1 MSQAQIQATVYHFD
15 NFHLDAGNRRLLRD
29 GEPLALNSKY
39 FDVLLLLVSR
49 CGQLVE
55 KASIFEEIWS
65 GVFVTDAALTQ
76 CIKDIRKQLGD
87 DAANPRYIKTVPKHG
102 YVFIAEVVASS
113 ADDAPPAP
121 YAQVSPRQSTGG
133 LIQESLTRAAVDGRL
148 HGAQPSARPYKFL
161 DYYTERDQQL
171 FFGREAEVE
180 TVSSQIMAHRSFILH
195 GRSGVGKSSLLRAGL
210 MPRLK
215 AAGHHVFVIRS
226 FTDPLHQMMAAL
238 VHLLNGGAAQ
248 AAFDETAS
256 DAATSAPAEAPST
269 HDLLQSGAWS
279 LAPVGQ
285 HDAASLAE
293 LIRQAEGRW
302 PKQSV
307 IFFLDQFEEFFTLL
321 AEETRAGFLEA
332 MARLFAHEDLPFRL
346 LFALREDLLAEMSQ
360 IKAAIPEIFHHEY
373 RLKRLSREQAAV
385 AITAPARAVGCHYDE
400 SLVARLLDDLN
411 DHDLV
416 DPPQLQIVCDSL
428 YDARDAMC
436 ELTLGLYTRLG
447 GASQILASY
456 LERVLRRFNTADLH
470 TVKAILT
477 ALISTEGQ
485 RLVLRATELTAR
497 VRSQSPTV
505 ELLIEELVAARV
517 VRRRSQDGEAWIELA
532 HDFLTPEVS
541 RWLTADDIA
550 LKQARAV
557 IERAMENYSAHGL
570 LIDIDALD
578 LLLPFGE
585 QLNLMGPEADLLLT
599 SLLARERPMPSWL
612 VAASPT
618 APHAIQ
624 DASRSIDAEIR
635 KRAIEAAAILRS
647 PDMRELLR
655 QLALWDEDLMVR
667 KAASIALADWLG
679 LNAEAL
685 LAKDGVSES
694 AGLVR
699 RAISLAMI
707 RDYDKRLVKLAHLPL
722 AVSLLVVGGLMWVRL
737 RRGSAVIVQQTV
749 GGTLGGLLS
758 GLVGGLLLSLG
769 LSATRH
775 ATVIEAT
782 ELLVALTAL
791 GSFIGAAGGLGV
803 SAGMISAA
811 RIAYRHSRWWS
822 VVGGAAGGAMIGGSS
837 YLLGVDM
844 VNALFGKRPIGITGA
859 MEGAVIGV
867 GVSLGVVLAHTL
879 WRQAR
884 SWQRVVG
891 AGFGGMCAG
900 VLLIVIGGNLFSGS
914 LEIVARLF
922 ANSQMRLDALAPV
935 FGEVHFGQTT
945 QLILGAME
953 GLLFGVGVT
962 SGIETAANREL
973 DELSLSRARP

>member
-1 MSQAQIQATVYHFD
+1 MSQAQSQVMVYRFGE
-15 NFHLDAGNRRLLRD
+15 FCLDAGNRRLLRE
-29 GEPLALNSKY
+29 GHPVALNSKY

-49 CGQLVE
+49 YGQLVE
-55 KASIFEEIWS
+55 KATIFAEIWS

-102 YVFIAEVVASS
+102 YVFIGEVTMS
-113 ADDAPPAP
+113 APDDAPPGHESQAINLLSTAGLLQENATAGAANQR
-121 YAQVSPRQSTGG
+121 AQTAR
-133 LIQESLTRAAVDGRL
+133 
-148 HGAQPSARPYKFL
+148 GAARPYKFL
-161 DYYTERDQQL
+161 DYYTERDTQL

-180 TVSSQIMAHRSFILH
+180 TVASQIVARRSFILH

-238 VHLLNGGAAQ
+238 TSV
-248 AAFDETAS
+248 DEAS
-256 DAATSAPAEAPST
+256 DAP
-269 HDLLQSGAWS
+269 
-279 LAPVGQ
+279 
-285 HDAASLAE
+285 LAE
-293 LIRQAEGRW
+293 LIRRADERW
-302 PKQSV
+302 PNHLV

-321 AEETRAGFLEA
+321 GEETRARFLEA
-332 MARLFAHEDLPFRL
+332 MRELFAREDLPFRL
-346 LFALREDLLAEMSQ
+346 VFALREDLLAEMSQ
-360 IKAAIPEIFHHEY
+360 LKAAIPEIFHHEY

-385 AITAPARAVGCHYDE
+385 AITAPALAVGCHYDDG
-400 SLVARLLDDLN
+400 LVARLLDDLN
-411 DHDLV
+411 DHGSV

-428 YDARDAMC
+428 YDAREATC
-436 ELTLGLYTRLG
+436 ELTLALYNRLG

-456 LERVLRRFNTADLH
+456 LERVLRRFNAADLQ

-477 ALISTEGQ
+477 ALISTDGH
-485 RLVLRATELTAR
+485 RLVLRAAELAAR
-497 VRSQSPTV
+497 VGSQPPTA
-505 ELLIEELVAARV
+505 ELLLEELVAARV

-541 RWLTADDIA
+541 RWLTADEIA

-570 LIDIDALD
+570 LVDTDALD
-578 LLLPFGE
+578 LLLPFGK
-585 QLNLMGPEADLLLT
+585 QLNLTGAEADLLLT
-599 SLLARERPMPSWL
+599 SLLARGLSMPVWL
-612 VAASPT
+612 VAASDA
-618 APHAIQ
+618 APCVIA
-624 DASRSIDAEIR
+624 DASRNADAEIR
-635 KRAIEAAAILRS
+635 KRAIEAAAILKT
-647 PDMRELLR
+647 DEMRESLR
-655 QLALWDEDLMVR
+655 KMALWDEDLMVR

-679 LNAEAL
+679 LEAAAL
-685 LAKDGVSES
+685 LAKDVAGEN

-707 RDYDKRLVKLAHLPL
+707 RDVEKRMVELTRLPL

-737 RRGSAVIVQQTV
+737 RRGGAEIIRQTI
-749 GGTLGGLLS
+749 GGTIGGLLS
-758 GLVGGLLLSLG
+758 GLIGGLLLSMG

-775 ATVIEAT
+775 VPVIEAM
-782 ELLVALTAL
+782 ESLVALAAL

-811 RIAYRHSRWWS
+811 RVAYRHSRWWS
-822 VVGGAAGGAMIGGSS
+822 VLGGAAGGAMIGGSA

-867 GVSLGVVLAHTL
+867 GVSLGVVVAHSL
-879 WRQAR
+879 WRAAR
-884 SWQRVVG
+884 AWQRVIG
-891 AGFGGMCAG
+891 AGLGGLCAG

-922 ANSQMRLDALAPV
+922 ADSQMRLDALAPV

-945 QLILGAME
+945 QLIMGAME
-953 GLLFGVGVT
+953 GLMFGIGSA
-962 SGIETAANREL
+962 SGIETAARRAP
-973 DELSLSRARP
+973 DDLSLSRTRAA

>member
-49 CGQLVE
+49 SGQLVE

-113 ADDAPPAP
+113 PDDAPLAAFAP
-121 YAQVSPRQSTGG
+121 LRQATGR
-133 LIQESLTRAAVDGRL
+133 LIQETVTREAVDGRL
-148 HGAQPSARPYKFL
+148 DQAQPVARPYKFL

-180 TVSSQIMAHRSFILH
+180 TVSSQIIAHRSFILH

-226 FTDPLHQMMAAL
+226 FTNPLHQMMAAL
-238 VHLLNGGAAQ
+238 VHLLNEGSSPAL
-248 AAFDETAS
+248 FDETP
-256 DAATSAPAEAPST
+256 SAPAASSST
-269 HDLLQSGAWS
+269 GDLLHSGAWS
-279 LAPVGQ
+279 LAQVG
-285 HDAASLAE
+285 HPDAASLVE
-293 LIRQAEGRW
+293 LIRRAERRW
-302 PKQSV
+302 PACSV

-321 AEETRAGFLEA
+321 AEEMRAGFLEE
-332 MARLFAHEDLPFRL
+332 MRRLLAHEDLPFRL

-360 IKAAIPEIFHHEY
+360 LKAAIPEIFHHEY

-385 AITAPARAVGCHYDE
+385 AITAPARAVGCQYDAA
-400 SLVARLLDDLN
+400 LVARLLDDLN

-428 YDARDAMC
+428 YDARGQMC
-436 ELTLGLYTRLG
+436 ELTLDLYSRLG

-456 LERVLRRFNTADLH
+456 LERVLRRFNAADLQ
-470 TVKAILT
+470 TVKTILT

-497 VRSQSPTV
+497 AGSESPAAG
-505 ELLIEELVAARV
+505 LLIEELVAARV

-541 RWLTADDIA
+541 RWLTADQIA

-570 LIDIDALD
+570 LIDTDALD

-585 QLNLMGPEADLLLT
+585 QLNLMGGEADLLLT
-599 SLLARERPMPSWL
+599 SLLARERMMPAWL
-612 VAASPT
+612 VALSPA
-618 APHAIQ
+618 APRAIT
-624 DASRSIDAEIR
+624 DAGRSSDAETR

-655 QLALWDEDLMVR
+655 KLALWDEDLMVR

-679 LNAEAL
+679 LQAEAL
-685 LAKDGVSES
+685 LAKPVGAGES
-694 AGLVR
+694 AGPVR

-707 RDYDKRLVKLAHLPL
+707 RDYDKRLVELAHLPL

-737 RRGSAVIVQQTV
+737 RRGGAEIVQQTV
-749 GGTLGGLLS
+749 GGTLGGLIS
-758 GLVGGLLLSLG
+758 GLVGGLLLSMG

-822 VVGGAAGGAMIGGSS
+822 VVGGAAGGAMIGGTA

-859 MEGAVIGV
+859 MEGTVIGV
-867 GVSLGVVLAHTL
+867 GVSLGVVLAHTF

-891 AGFGGMCAG
+891 AGFGAMCAG

-922 ANSQMRLDALAPV
+922 ANSQMRLDTLAPV

-953 GLLFGVGVT
+953 GLLFGVGMT
-962 SGIETAANREL
+962 SGIETAASRKI
-973 DELSLSRARP
+973 DDASLSPART

>member
-1 MSQAQIQATVYHFD
+1 MMSQVQTQLTVYRFD
-15 NFHLDAGNRRLLRD
+15 NFYLDGGNRRLLRD
-29 GEPLALNSKY
+29 GQPVALNSKY
-39 FDVLLLLVSR
+39 LDVLLLLVSR
-49 CGQLVE
+49 RGQLVE

-102 YVFIAEVVASS
+102 YVFIGEVIACSPDESPLAAAAPVTLLPSTVGQIQDNAS
-113 ADDAPPAP
+113 
-121 YAQVSPRQSTGG
+121 R
-133 LIQESLTRAAVDGRL
+133 ESIDRRIGQ
-148 HGAQPSARPYKFL
+148 AQPRARPYKFL
-161 DYYTERDQQL
+161 DYYTERDAQL

-180 TVSSQIMAHRSFILH
+180 SVSSQIVAHRSFILH

-226 FTDPLHQMMAAL
+226 FTDPLHQMTAAL
-238 VHLLNGGAAQ
+238 AHLMNTDAPRPT
-248 AAFDETAS
+248 FDETP
-256 DAATSAPAEAPST
+256 SAPAEASSMSA
-269 HDLLQSGAWS
+269 LMQSGAES
-279 LAPVGQ
+279 LAAVDEPDG
-285 HDAASLAE
+285 ASLAE
-293 LIRQAEGRW
+293 LIRRAERRW
-302 PKQSV
+302 PKQTV

-321 AEETRAGFLEA
+321 GEETRAGFLEE
-332 MARLFAHEDLPFRL
+332 MTRLFAHEDLSFRL

-360 IKAAIPEIFHHEY
+360 LKAAIPEIFHHEY

-400 SLVARLLDDLN
+400 LLVARLLDDLN

-416 DPPQLQIVCDSL
+416 DPPQLQIVCDNL
-428 YDARDAMC
+428 YDAREATC
-436 ELTLGLYTRLG
+436 ELTLELYTRLG

-456 LERVLRRFNTADLH
+456 LERVLRRFNAADLQ

-497 VRSQSPTV
+497 VRSESPAV
-505 ELLIEELVAARV
+505 ELLVEELVAARV

-541 RWLTADDIA
+541 RWLTADEIA

-557 IERAMENYSAHGL
+557 IERAMENYSAHSL
-570 LIDIDALD
+570 LIDTDALD

-585 QLNLMGPEADLLLT
+585 QLNLLGAEADLLLT
-599 SLLARERPMPSWL
+599 SLLTRARPMPSWL
-612 VAASPT
+612 VAASPA
-618 APHAIQ
+618 APCAIT
-624 DASRSIDAEIR
+624 DASRSTDAEIR
-635 KRAIEAAAILRS
+635 KRAIEAAAMLRS
-647 PDMRELLR
+647 AAMRELLR
-655 QLALWDEDLMVR
+655 KLALWDEDLMVR

-679 LNAEAL
+679 LEAEVL
-685 LAKDGVSES
+685 LAKDGAGES
-694 AGLVR
+694 TGLVR

-707 RDYDKRLVKLAHLPL
+707 RDYHKRLVKLTHLPL
-722 AVSLLVVGGLMWVRL
+722 AVSLLVIGGLMWVRL
-737 RRGSAVIVQQTV
+737 RRGGAEIIQQTV
-749 GGTLGGLLS
+749 GGTLGGLMS
-758 GLVGGLLLSLG
+758 GLIGGLLLSLG

-782 ELLVALTAL
+782 ELLVALAAL

-811 RIAYRHSRWWS
+811 RVAYRHSRWWS

-837 YLLGVDM
+837 YLLGVDT

-867 GVSLGVVLAHTL
+867 GVSLGVVLAHSL

-884 SWQRVVG
+884 SWHRVVG
-891 AGFGGMCAG
+891 AGFGAMCAG

-962 SGIETAANREL
+962 SGIETAANRES
-973 DELSLSRARP
+973 ENLSLSA

>member
-1 MSQAQIQATVYHFD
+1 MSQAQIQEMVYRFD
-15 NFHLDAGNRRLLRD
+15 NFYLDAGNRRLLRN
-29 GEPLALNSKY
+29 GEAVALNSKY

-49 CGQLVE
+49 RGQLVE

-102 YVFIAEVVASS
+102 YVFISEVIAIS
-113 ADDAPPAP
+113 ADESQLAGALAATVPSG
-121 YAQVSPRQSTGG
+121 VG
-133 LIQESLTRAAVDGRL
+133 LIQDPLTREAPAHEITASRPAHV
-148 HGAQPSARPYKFL
+148 PTSARPYKFL
-161 DYYTERDQQL
+161 DYYTERDAQL

-180 TVSSQIMAHRSFILH
+180 IVASQTVAHRSFILH

-226 FTDPLHQMMAAL
+226 FTDPLHQMTAAL
-238 VHLLNGGAAQ
+238 YHLLNDDVAPAGVDESDGAPA
-248 AAFDETAS
+248 
-256 DAATSAPAEAPST
+256 DAAPVNPLA
-269 HDLLQSGAWS
+269 HSGAWS
-279 LAPVGQ
+279 LAPRDEP
-285 HDAASLAE
+285 DAASLAE
-293 LIRQAEGRW
+293 LIRQTERRTPAR
-302 PKQSV
+302 SV

-321 AEETRAGFLEA
+321 AEETRARFVDEMG
-332 MARLFAHEDLPFRL
+332 RLFAREDLSFHL

-360 IKAAIPEIFHHEY
+360 LKAAIPEIFYHEY
-373 RLKRLSREQAAV
+373 RLKRLGREQAAL
-385 AITAPARAVGCHYDE
+385 AITAPATAVGCHFDE
-400 SLVARLLDDLN
+400 ALVTRLLDDLN

-428 YDARDAMC
+428 YDAREATC
-436 ELTLGLYTRLG
+436 ELTLALYTRLG

-456 LERVLRRFNTADLH
+456 LERVLRRFNAADLH

-485 RLVLRATELTAR
+485 RLVLRAAELVAR
-497 VRSQSPTV
+497 VRGDASPV
-505 ELLIEELVAARV
+505 ANLIEELVAARV
-517 VRRRSQDGEAWIELA
+517 VRRRSQDGEAWVELA

-541 RWLTADDIA
+541 RWLTADEIA

-557 IERAMENYSAHGL
+557 IERAMENYNAHGL
-570 LIDIDALD
+570 LIDTNALD
-578 LLLPFGE
+578 FLLPFGE
-585 QLNLMGPEADLLLT
+585 QLNLMGAEADLLLT
-599 SLLARERPMPSWL
+599 SLLARPRVMPPWL
-612 VAASPT
+612 VGAAPA
-618 APHAIQ
+618 APRAIVE
-624 DASRSIDAEIR
+624 ASRDADAEVR
-635 KRAIEAAAILRS
+635 KRAIEAAAVLRGAA
-647 PDMRELLR
+647 MTELLR
-655 QLALWDEDLMVR
+655 KLALWDRDLMVR
-667 KAASIALADWLG
+667 KSASIALADWLG
-679 LNAEAL
+679 TAAEPL
-685 LAKDGVSES
+685 LAKEGAGES

-707 RDYDKRLVKLAHLPL
+707 RDYDKRLVKLMHLPV

-737 RRGSAVIVQQTV
+737 RRGGAEIGQQTV

-758 GLVGGLLLSLG
+758 GLAGGVLLSIG

-775 ATVIEAT
+775 ATIIQAT
-782 ELLVALTAL
+782 ELLVALVAL

-822 VVGGAAGGAMIGGSS
+822 VVGGAAGGALVGGSA
-837 YLLGVDM
+837 YMLGVDT
-844 VNALFGKRPIGITGA
+844 VNALFGQRPIGITGA

-867 GVSLGVVLAHTL
+867 GVSLGAVLVQSL
-879 WRQAR
+879 RPRAR
-884 SWQRVVG
+884 SWQRVTG
-891 AGFGGMCAG
+891 AGLGALCAG
-900 VLLIVIGGNLFSGS
+900 VLLIIIGGNLFSGS

-922 ANSQMRLDALAPV
+922 ANSQMRLDTLAPV

-945 QLILGAME
+945 QLILGAIE
-953 GLLFGVGVT
+953 GLLFGVGMT
-962 SGIETAANREL
+962 SGIEAAANRES
-973 DELSLSRARP
+973 DELIRTPLRA

>member
-1 MSQAQIQATVYHFD
+1 MSQAQIQVTVYRFD
-15 NFHLDAGNRRLLRD
+15 NFYLDGGNRRLLRD
-29 GEPLALNSKY
+29 GLPVALNSKY

-49 CGQLVE
+49 SGQLVD

-87 DAANPRYIKTVPKHG
+87 DAAHPRYIKTVPKHG
-102 YVFIAEVVASS
+102 YVFIGEVIVSS
-113 ADDAPPAP
+113 PDDASRRA
-121 YAQVSPRQSTGG
+121 AQVTNWQSTGG
-133 LIQESLTRAAVDGRL
+133 LIQESATRESIDRRL
-148 HGAQPSARPYKFL
+148 HQAQPSARPYKFL
-161 DYYTERDQQL
+161 DYYTERDTQL
-171 FFGREAEVE
+171 FFGREAEVAS
-180 TVSSQIMAHRSFILH
+180 VSSQIVAHRSFILH

-226 FTDPLHQMMAAL
+226 FTDPLHQMTAAL
-238 VHLLNGGAAQ
+238 AHLLNDELPRPTY
-248 AAFDETAS
+248 DET
-256 DAATSAPAEAPST
+256 TSPPAEALSMNVLTPG
-269 HDLLQSGAWS
+269 GAGS
-279 LAPVGQ
+279 LAALDEHEP
-285 HDAASLAE
+285 APLAE
-293 LIRQAEGRW
+293 LMGQAERRW
-302 PKQSV
+302 PGRSV

-321 AEETRAGFLEA
+321 GEETRAGFLEE
-332 MARLFAHEDLPFRL
+332 MTRLFAHEELPFRL

-360 IKAAIPEIFHHEY
+360 LKAAIPEIFHHEY

-385 AITAPARAVGCHYDE
+385 AITAPARAVGCHYDDA
-400 SLVARLLDDLN
+400 LVARLLDDLN

-416 DPPQLQIVCDSL
+416 DPPQLQIVCDNL
-428 YDARDAMC
+428 YDAREATC
-436 ELTLGLYTRLG
+436 ELTLELYNRLG

-456 LERVLRRFNTADLH
+456 LERVLRRFNAADLQ
-470 TVKAILT
+470 TVKTILT

-497 VRSQSPTV
+497 VRSARPAV

-517 VRRRSQDGEAWIELA
+517 VRRRRQDGDAWIELA

-541 RWLTADDIA
+541 RWLTADEIA

-570 LIDIDALD
+570 LIDTDALD
-578 LLLPFGE
+578 LLLPFGA
-585 QLNLMGPEADLLLT
+585 QLNLTGAEADLLLT
-599 SLLARERPMPSWL
+599 SLLTRARPMPAWL
-612 VAASPT
+612 VAASPA
-618 APHAIQ
+618 APRAIME
-624 DASRSIDAEIR
+624 ASRSTDAEIR

-647 PDMRELLR
+647 ADMQKLLR
-655 QLALWDEDLMVR
+655 KMALSDEDLMVR

-679 LNAEAL
+679 MKAEAI
-685 LAKDGVSES
+685 LAKDSAGES
-694 AGLVR
+694 TGLVR

-737 RRGSAVIVQQTV
+737 RRGGAEIVQQTV
-749 GGTLGGLLS
+749 GGTLGGLIS
-758 GLVGGLLLSLG
+758 GLLGGLLLSIG

-782 ELLVALTAL
+782 ELLVALAAL

-811 RIAYRHSRWWS
+811 RVAYRHSRWWS
-822 VVGGAAGGAMIGGSS
+822 VVGGAAGGAMIGGSA
-837 YLLGVDM
+837 YLLGVDT

-891 AGFGGMCAG
+891 AGFGAMCAG

-953 GLLFGVGVT
+953 GLLFGIGMT
-962 SGIETAANREL
+962 SGIETAANREPDDL
-973 DELSLSRARP
+973 RLSA